1 VKWNLLFQKKKN
13 LEQAIG
19 EVMVIVKGSF
29 SYYRIVWGRLAILS
43 ILKKY
48 R

>member
-1 VKWNLLFQKKKN
+1 MMNLPFKKKKK

-19 EVMVIVKGSF
+19 EVMFIVKGSF
-29 SYYRIVWGRLAILS
+29 SYYQIVWGRLVILS

-48 R
+48 Q